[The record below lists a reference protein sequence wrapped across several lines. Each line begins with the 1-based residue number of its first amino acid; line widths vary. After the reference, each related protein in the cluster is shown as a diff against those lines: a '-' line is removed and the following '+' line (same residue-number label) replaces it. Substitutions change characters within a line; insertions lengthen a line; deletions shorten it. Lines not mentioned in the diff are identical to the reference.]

1 MKKLLMIILIILL
14 GTAVYMAMF
23 DNIEIG
29 SWKTTNIEELQA
41 LDQELKNDINEA
53 RDLNEQ
59 EYTNQ
64 IGMLTQS
71 IKALNKTKEAY
82 ENKVKYLSEEIELGT
97 VSIKEYKIE
106 YLWTILENYAKD
118 EKILLKL
125 DLVENGGENNLYNLN
140 ITLQGSYIGIT
151 DFIYDI
157 EKDDTFD
164 FKVED
169 FKIVPG
175 TVRTVTNNGSQ
186 TMKVPQNDK
195 LMPNSSATTNN
206 ASNNNTTQDNQTT
219 GGDTTALEAT
229 FTIKNVRIE
238 LD

>member
-23 DNIEIG
+23 KNIEIG
-29 SWKTTNIEELQA
+29 SWKSTNFQELQA
-41 LDQELKNDINEA
+41 LDQKLKNDIEEA
-53 RDLNEQ
+53 KTLNERD
-59 EYTNQ
+59 YKNQ
-64 IGMLTQS
+64 IGMLTAS
-71 IKALNKTKEAY
+71 IKVLNKTKEAY
-82 ENKVKYLSEEIELGT
+82 ENKIKYLNEEVELGT

-125 DLVENGGENNLYNLN
+125 DLIENGGQDNLYNLN
-140 ITLQGSYIGIT
+140 ITLKGSYIGIT

-175 TVRTVTNNGSQ
+175 VVKTVTNNGSQ
-186 TMKVPQNDK
+186 TVKVPQNDK
-195 LMPNSSATTNN
+195 VMPGNSTSNNSSTD
-206 ASNNNTTQDNQTT
+206 NTTQTT
-219 GGDTTALEAT
+219 GGDTNSLEAT
-229 FTIKNVRIE
+229 FTIRNVRIE
-238 LD
+238 LN